1 MLGVSSDTND
11 MPAAAVAARTIVI
24 ADDTAFVRDRFR
36 SALQSAGHHTTTVAN
51 ATELLAHVRTYK
63 TLIDLVVL
71 DLRLP
76 QAQGVALV
84 RTLRAIDG
92 FTAPIV
98 VFSGTIA
105 NAEEVRDLAALG
117 VAGYINEYSAVPHI
131 VPALAP
137 HLFPDQH
144 NRRTGPR
151 VVLGIPIAY
160 RLGNTIAAAL
170 TLNISHG
177 GLAIRTT
184 NPLDAETIVKLRFRL
199 PISAKD
205 IDAEARVAWADRRTG
220 MGLQFTVVTSDD
232 QATIDDFV
240 RRHFFTNRKA

>member
-1 MLGVSSDTND
+1 MLNKVVSGVDRGAEWL
-11 MPAAAVAARTIVI
+11 AAAIFGVIVAI
-24 ADDTAFVRDRFR
+24 
-36 SALQSAGHHTTTVAN
+36 
-51 ATELLAHVRTYK
+51 
-63 TLIDLVVL
+63 
-71 DLRLP
+71 
-76 QAQGVALV
+76 ALV
-84 RTLRAIDG
+84 QVFCRYTLNVSLSWSEEAQIFG
-92 FTAPIV
+92 HIWIV
-98 VFSGTIA
+98 F
-105 NAEEVRDLAALG
+105 
-117 VAGYINEYSAVPHI
+117 
-131 VPALAP
+131 
-137 HLFPDQH
+137 
-144 NRRTGPR
+144 
-151 VVLGIPIAY
+151 LGIPIAY

-220 MGLQFTVVTSDD
+220 MGLQFTLVTSDD